1 MGSSPITRFMV
12 HRQMARHWLLMPAF
26 KGSSPFVPEIHE
38 GSLGE
43 KGKHDGFKIR
53 SLLKV
58 TGSSPVASKFCI
70 SKIRINNQ
78 KNLCVLLSVLLYQ
91 L

>member
-1 MGSSPITRFMV
+1 MV
-12 HRQMARHWLLMPAF
+12 RHWLLMLAF
-26 KGSSPFVPEIHE
+26 KGSNPFVPEIQK

-58 TGSSPVASKFCI
+58 TGSSPVASNFFI
-70 SKIRINNQ
+70 SKI
-78 KNLCVLLSVLLYQ
+78 SD
-91 L
+91 